1 VTLAETRGW
10 RIVLVLAGGNALGAY
25 QAGVYQALHEAGIE
39 PDRIVGTSAG
49 AINGAIIASNTPEQ
63 RLPRLADLWRPATS
77 PEGGVLDPWAFVP
90 DTWRRT
96 TEAIGTLIGGR
107 PGMFAPLGS
116 SLLGGSSDIPA
127 IYDTGPLGATIKM
140 LVDFDG
146 LNNGAMPFATT
157 AVDLESGE
165 DAVFDTRSCTID
177 ADHLRASAA
186 MPPSFP
192 AVEIDGRLYVDGGLS
207 ANLPL
212 DAALS
217 APPDAPTL
225 CIAVDLLPMAG
236 ARPRTLGEVT
246 ARTQDLIFSSQA
258 RRAIIRWQDHY
269 AHSTAHRAHP
279 VTLVRLAYADQQR
292 EVAGKAMDF
301 SPASVRH
308 RWDAGYRDA
317 VDLAGR
323 LASGAITVQGEGL
336 TVVEANEAQT
346 ST

>member
-1 VTLAETRGW
+1 MAGTGDF

-49 AINGAIIASNTPEQ
+49 AINGAIIASNAPEQ
-63 RLPRLADLWRPATS
+63 RLPRLADLWRPATG
-77 PEGGVLDPWAFVP
+77 PEGGALDPWAFVP

-96 TEAIGTLIGGR
+96 TEAVGTLIGGR

-116 SLLGGSSDIPA
+116 SLLGGSGDVPA
-127 IYDTGPLGATIKM
+127 IYDTSPLAATLKM
-140 LVDFDG
+140 LVDFDR
-146 LNNGAMPFATT
+146 LNTGPVPFAAT
-157 AVDLESGE
+157 AVDLESGG
-165 DAVFDTRSCTID
+165 DAVFDTRACAID

-212 DAALS
+212 DVALS

-236 ARPRTLGEVT
+236 TRPRTLGEVT
-246 ARTQDLIFSSQA
+246 ARTQDLIFASQA
-258 RRAIIRWQDHY
+258 RRAIRRWQDHY
-269 AHSTAHRAHP
+269 AHSPAHRAHP
-279 VTLVRLAYADQQR
+279 VTLVRLAYADQDR
-292 EVAGKAMDF
+292 EVAGKGMDF

-308 RWDAGYRDA
+308 RWDAGYHDA
-317 VDLAGR
+317 VGLAAR
-323 LASGAITVQGEGL
+323 LSSGAIAVRGEGL
-336 TVVEANEAQT
+336 TVVDANEA
-346 ST
+346 